1 MGDGRSFCGKVAL
14 RRKDHLLTPG
24 ERSHVPAGMLRSR
37 RRLTQLPASTRCRK
51 TRAALLPLQS
61 AQLFSLRPQRDLQ
74 THLVRLRLD
83 KRAPLGSVHLLQQP
97 VAGSLKIGRA
107 RLQSFLAVGIA
118 EARVAVAC
126 LPVVLGFR
134 FGHKPTADGQPHIGP
149 RELSVEARCRHVP
162 ELVCACQ
169 ACVCEGLSQ

>member
-1 MGDGRSFCGKVAL
+1 MAL
-14 RRKDHLLTPG
+14 RRNYRLLTRTG
-24 ERSHVPAGMLRSR
+24 RSDVPTGMLRSR
-37 RRLTQLPASTRCRK
+37 RRLTQLSTSTCCRK
-51 TRAALLPLQS
+51 TRTASLPFQS

-118 EARVAVAC
+118 EARVAVAR
-126 LPVVLGFR
+126 LPVMLGLR
-134 FGHKPTADGQPHIGP
+134 FGHEPAADGQPHIGP